1 MVLKLELRNFG
12 EAGPLEVL
20 SLNLGPSGVHIE
32 QLFKLRQKVKK
43 MLLSTYFIFCLAGT
57 GFAGWIEARFNSN
70 HHRSCFNLLE
80 VLSQTLPGKVKA
92 FLNSNIFNFPLE
104 N

>member
-32 QLFKLRQKVKK
+32 QLLKLRQKVNQI
-43 MLLSTYFIFCLAGT
+43 LLS
-57 GFAGWIEARFNSN
+57 S
-70 HHRSCFNLLE
+70 
-80 VLSQTLPGKVKA
+80 
-92 FLNSNIFNFPLE
+92 
-104 N
+104 